1 MSQEHPFAEYV
12 RILGK
17 GKRGA
22 RSLTEAEA
30 HAAMAMIVRG
40 EAEPAQIGAFLMLI
54 RIREETPEEAS
65 GFVAAARNSFTR
77 PATGTPVR
85 IDWPAYAG
93 KRRQLPWF
101 VLSALLLAGSG
112 YPVLMHGIS
121 GHDRRV
127 YAIQALQALGI
138 GASATLSDAAQE
150 ISRSGF
156 AYIALEKFCPVLH
169 RLIELRSL
177 LGLRSP
183 MHSVARMVNP
193 LNAAVQLQGIF
204 HPNYRDIHQQA
215 ALLLKQPHM
224 AVLKGEGGEIERNPD
239 VPCMVQSIHHGVEHA
254 EEWHALFAARHLKD
268 EGMDVS
274 RLPALWRG
282 EISDEYGE
290 AAVIGTAAIALRA
303 LGEADSIA
311 AAEAQAAELWKRRP
325 DSWAKAA

>member
-1 MSQEHPFAEYV
+1 LSQEHPFAEYV

-22 RSLTEAEA
+22 RSLTESEA
-30 HAAMAMIVRG
+30 QAAMTMIIRG

-65 GFVAAARNSFTR
+65 GFVTAARNAITR
-77 PATGTPVR
+77 PVTVTPVR
-85 IDWPAYAG
+85 IDWSTYAG

-101 VLSALLLAGSG
+101 VLSALLLAGGG

-127 YAIQALQALGI
+127 YAIQALHALGI
-138 GASATLSDAAQE
+138 DASATLSDAAQE

-169 RLIELRSL
+169 HLIELRSL

-193 LNAAVQLQGIF
+193 LNAEVQLQGIF

-239 VPCMVQSIHHGVEHA
+239 APCLVQSVHHGVEQT
-254 EEWHALFAARHLKD
+254 EEWPAMFAARHLKD
-268 EGMDVS
+268 ETMDVH

-290 AAVIGTAAIALRA
+290 AAVVGTAAIALRA
-303 LGEADSIA
+303 LGVAESIA
-311 AAEAQAAELWKRRP
+311 EAETQAAELWRRR
-325 DSWAKAA
+325 SAVWLKAA

>member
-1 MSQEHPFAEYV
+1 LSEQHAFAEYV

-22 RSLTEAEA
+22 RSLTEEEA
-30 HAAMAMIVRG
+30 HAAMTMIIRG
-40 EAEPAQIGAFLMLI
+40 EAEAVQIGAFLMLI
-54 RIREETPEEAS
+54 RVREETPEEVA
-65 GFVAAARNSFTR
+65 GFVGAARNAIAY
-77 PATGTPVR
+77 PAAVAPVR

-101 VLSALLLAGSG
+101 VLSALLLAGNG
-112 YPVLMHGIS
+112 HAVLMHGIS
-121 GHDRRV
+121 GQDRRV
-127 YAIQALQALGI
+127 YALQALQALGI
-138 GASATLSDAAQE
+138 HASATLGEAAQE
-150 ISRSGF
+150 IGRSGF

-169 RLIELRSL
+169 DLIELRAL

-204 HPNYRDIHQQA
+204 HPNYRDIHQHA

-239 VPCMVQSIHHGVEHA
+239 APCLVQSVHHGVGHA
-254 EEWHALFAARHLKD
+254 EEWPAMFAARHLKD
-268 EGMDVS
+268 ESMDVR

-282 EISDEYGE
+282 EVMDEYGE
-290 AAVIGTAAIALRA
+290 AAVIGTAAIVLRA

-325 DSWAKAA
+325 ASWPKAA

>member
-1 MSQEHPFAEYV
+1 LSEQHAFAEYV

-22 RSLTEAEA
+22 RSLTEEEA
-30 HAAMAMIVRG
+30 HAAMTMIIRG
-40 EAEPAQIGAFLMLI
+40 EAEPVQIGAFLMLI
-54 RIREETPEEAS
+54 RVREETPQELA
-65 GFVAAARNSFTR
+65 GFVSAARNAITL
-77 PATGTPVR
+77 PEVVAPVR
-85 IDWPAYAG
+85 IDWSTYAG

-112 YPVLMHGIS
+112 HAVLMHGIS
-121 GHDRRV
+121 GQDRRV
-127 YAIQALQALGI
+127 YALQALQALGI
-138 GASATLSDAAQE
+138 HASATLGEAAQE
-150 ISRSGF
+150 IGRSGF

-169 RLIELRSL
+169 DLIELRAL

-193 LNAAVQLQGIF
+193 LNAAMQLQGVF
-204 HPNYRDIHQQA
+204 HPDYRDIHQHA

-239 VPCMVQSIHHGVEHA
+239 MPCPVLSVHHGVEHA
-254 EEWHALFAARHLKD
+254 EEWPAMFAARHLKD
-268 EGMDVS
+268 EGMDVR

-282 EISDEYGE
+282 EVMDEYGE
-290 AAVIGTAAIALRA
+290 AAVIGTAAIVLRA

-325 DSWAKAA
+325 VSWPKAA

>member
-30 HAAMAMIVRG
+30 QAAMAMIIRG

-54 RIREETPEEAS
+54 RIREETPEEAA
-65 GFVAAARNSFTR
+65 GFVTAVRNSIARPAAAV
-77 PATGTPVR
+77 PVR
-85 IDWPAYAG
+85 LDWSTYAG

-121 GHDRRV
+121 GHDRRI
-127 YAIQALQALGI
+127 YAAQALQALGI
-138 GASATLSDAAQE
+138 GASATLGDAARE

-169 RLIELRSL
+169 HLIELRSL

-193 LNAAVQLQGIF
+193 LNAEVVLQGIF
-204 HPNYRDIHQQA
+204 HPNYRDIHQQT
-215 ALLLKQPHM
+215 ALLLKEPHM

-239 VPCMVQSIHHGVEHA
+239 VPCLVQSVHHGAEQA
-254 EEWHALFAARHLKD
+254 EEWPAMFVARHLKD
-268 EGMDVS
+268 ESMDVR

-282 EISDEYGE
+282 EVADEYGE

-303 LGEADSIA
+303 LGVADSIA
-311 AAEAQAAELWKRRP
+311 GAEAQAAALWRQRP
-325 DSWAKAA
+325 ATWLKAA

>member
-1 MSQEHPFAEYV
+1 LSGEHPFAEYV
-12 RILGK
+12 RIVGK
-17 GKRGA
+17 GRHGA
-22 RSLTEAEA
+22 RSLTADEA
-30 HAAMAMIVRG
+30 HAAMAMIMRG
-40 EAEPAQIGAFLMLI
+40 EAEPVQIGAFLMLI
-54 RIREETPEEAS
+54 RVREETPEEAA
-65 GFVAAARNSFTR
+65 GFVGAVKNAIARPETV
-77 PATGTPVR
+77 APVR

-127 YAIQALQALGI
+127 YAAQALQALGI
-138 GASATLSDAAQE
+138 HSSATLGEAAQE
-150 ISRSGF
+150 ICRSGF

-169 RLIELRSL
+169 HLIELRAL

-193 LNAAVQLQGIF
+193 LNAAVQLQGVF
-204 HPNYRDIHQQA
+204 HPNYRDIHQHA

-239 VPCMVQSIHHGVEHA
+239 MPCLVQSVHHGVGHA
-254 EEWHALFAARHLKD
+254 EEWPAMFAARHLKD
-268 EGMDVS
+268 ENMDVG

-282 EISDEYGE
+282 EIADEYGE

-303 LGEADSIA
+303 LGVADSIA
-311 AAEAQAAELWKRRP
+311 AAEAQAAELWRRRP
-325 DSWAKAA
+325 ATWLKAA